1 MMDDVDTFMAIIC
14 SVWEV
19 WEIIKQAIPKDMY
32 YATTSPF
39 CAGVCVWG
47 GATYI
52 YICNRLLWPS

>member
-1 MMDDVDTFMAIIC
+1 MMDDVDTFMAILC

-39 CAGVCVWG
+39 CAGVCVCVWG
-47 GATYI
+47 YI
-52 YICNRLLWPS
+52 YIYM